1 MKKRKLEESSNYG
14 GDQGSLIDY
23 SLYCICKRPYSD
35 NELMI
40 GKRLWFILECG
51 KCENWFHFE
60 CVGII
65 GNQDEMENV
74 EYYCDECKA
83 TLDRDLLVEMLEN
96 SYSIYT
102 SEKIAYIESL
112 LKQESVSSAEN
123 SKFAL
128 KTVLTSEQEESD
140 LTIFKL
146 KKLN

>member
-1 MKKRKLEESSNYG
+1 
-14 GDQGSLIDY
+14 
-23 SLYCICKRPYSD
+23 
-35 NELMI
+35 
-40 GKRLWFILECG
+40 
-51 KCENWFHFE
+51 
-60 CVGII
+60 
-65 GNQDEMENV
+65 MENV